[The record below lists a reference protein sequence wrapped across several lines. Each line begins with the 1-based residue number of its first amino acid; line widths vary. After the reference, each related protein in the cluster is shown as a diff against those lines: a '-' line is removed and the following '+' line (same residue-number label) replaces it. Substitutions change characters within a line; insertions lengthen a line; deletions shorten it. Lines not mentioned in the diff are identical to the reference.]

1 MDFIERRRDAH
12 PGGPLR
18 PAKVAAFMEM
28 TALLRSPLSRPDTV
42 QGCKNIRKGCNET
55 DPKNR
60 IGIHRSSN
68 AGE

>member
-28 TALLRSPLSRPDTV
+28 TALLRSTLSRPDTV
-42 QGCKNIRKGCNET
+42 QGCKNISK
-55 DPKNR
+55 DMQ
-60 IGIHRSSN
+60 
-68 AGE
+68 